1 MDKILL
7 FYLHKQYE
15 YSLLIFQDYEEY
27 EIVNVRKMYLYDEE
41 IVCFFLKRKIDFIS
55 KNYK

>member
-1 MDKILL
+1 MGKISL

-41 IVCFFLKRKIDFIS
+41 IVCFFLKRKIYFIS
-55 KNYK
+55 NNPK